1 MKFRLQLPGFQR
13 IPAANERVAE
23 AAPWANN
30 LAAGD
35 YQRFVATVDNLRFDA
50 VTVSEHLAM
59 PYFEVPRLG
68 AYWMNALSVMAF
80 VVGASRRI
88 RVDSQILVLP
98 YHHPLHLAKALAT
111 IDVLSGGRLE
121 LSVGAGHA
129 VREFE
134 VLGVSFADRGAITDE
149 ILDAMLELWRAERPS
164 HSGRFF
170 EISGLAFEPKPVQ
183 KPRPPIHVGGNSR
196 PSLRRAAR
204 YDGWIPGP
212 SHIAVDEIGPNL
224 DYLRSQPEYAG
235 KENSFDVLWG
245 GNIPRLESPV
255 FASLSGQGLRAYH
268 DQLAERI
275 AELQAIGLTGLAVPK
290 PRTATLDEYLDY
302 LRWFDDEI
310 IPLFRSSAVTA

>member
-1 MKFRLQLPGFQR
+1 MRMKFRLQLPGFQR

-23 AAPWANN
+23 AAPWANK
-30 LAAGD
+30 LVADD
-35 YQRFVATVDNLRFDA
+35 YQRFVATVDKLRFDA

-59 PYFEVPRLG
+59 PYFELPRLG
-68 AYWMNALSVMAF
+68 AYWMDALSVMAF
-80 VVGASRRI
+80 VAGASRRI

-149 ILDAMLELWRAERPS
+149 ILGAMLELWQAERPS
-164 HSGRFF
+164 YSGRFF
-170 EISGLAFEPKPVQ
+170 DISGLAFEPKPLQ
-183 KPRPPIHVGGNSR
+183 KPRPPIHVGGNSL
-196 PSLRRAAR
+196 PALRRAAR

-212 SHIAVDEIGPNL
+212 SHIAVGEIGPKL
-224 DYLRSQPEYAG
+224 DYIRSQPEYAG
-235 KENSFDVLWG
+235 KEGSFEVLWG
-245 GNIPRLESPV
+245 GNIPHLERPK
-255 FASLSGQGLRAYH
+255 FASLSGQALRTYR

-275 AELQAIGLTGLAVPK
+275 VELQTIGLTALAVPK
-290 PRTATLDEYLDY
+290 PQTATFDEYLDY
-302 LRWFDDEI
+302 LHWFDGEI
-310 IPLFRSSAVTA
+310 IRLFR